1 MIFNNTIKHFN
12 LKEVQ
17 KAYAKGNC
25 MEFAPL
31 MDSLL
36 TRNLP
41 LKSTCLDRRLI
52 HYWESRKLFNEVVD
66 NGYLSFFDV
75 CWLNVLQELKSL
87 GVVPKIMQEVHKF
100 FFGDDSFL
108 ERLFT
113 DSNMN
118 KLTFSSK
125 KIEEVSKNKNLL
137 QVLKNNGWNNFSL
150 TIMAILLTRKNTCL
164 QVTAGGKVDAFEVS
178 NLLDKIDHNS
188 IINEL
193 FNGSFISISLY
204 NIIYKVIQNN
214 ELFSLSEG
222 KLEIRESSMNI
233 IKKMFIDNTIQKI
246 TFRLN
251 DKKTPII
258 EVTKRLDF
266 LEFYNKINYLQKKR
280 TFLDMQIQTR
290 DGNVQLFKVAELIKT
305 K

>member
-12 LKEVQ
+12 LEEVQ
-17 KAYAKGNC
+17 KAFDEGNF

-41 LKSTCLDRRLI
+41 LKSTCFDRRLI
-52 HYWESRKLFNEVVD
+52 HYWVSRRLFNEVID
-66 NGYLSFFDV
+66 NGYFSFFDV
-75 CWLNVLQELKSL
+75 CWLNVLQELKAL
-87 GVVPKIMQEVHKF
+87 GVVPKIMQEVYKF
-100 FFGDDSFL
+100 FYGDDSFL
-108 ERLFT
+108 KTLFS

-118 KLTFSSK
+118 TLTFSSK
-125 KIEEVSKNKNLL
+125 KIEEVSKSNNLL
-137 QVLKNNGWNNFSL
+137 QMLKNYGWNNFSV
-150 TIMAILLTRKNTCL
+150 TIMVILLTRKNTCL
-164 QVTAGGKVDAFEVS
+164 QVSSGGKVDTFEVS
-178 NLLDKIDHNS
+178 QIIDNIDHN
-188 IINEL
+188 IKLNEL

-204 NIIYKVIQNN
+204 NIIYKVINNN

-258 EVTKRLDF
+258 EVTKSLDF
-266 LEFYNKINYLQKKR
+266 LEFYNKIKYLQKKGA
-280 TFLDMQIQTR
+280 FLDMQIKTK
-290 DGNVQLFKVAELIKT
+290 DGNVQHFEVTELINT

>member
-12 LKEVQ
+12 LEEVQ
-17 KAYAKGNC
+17 KAYAKGDY
-25 MEFAPL
+25 MIFAPL
-31 MDSLL
+31 MDSLV

-52 HYWESRKLFNEVVD
+52 HYWESRKLFNDVVD

-100 FFGDDSFL
+100 FFGDNSFL
-108 ERLFT
+108 ETLF
-113 DSNMN
+113 SEGSV
-118 KLTFSSK
+118 KKEVLPSK
-125 KIEEVSKNKNLL
+125 IMVEVPKNLDFA
-137 QVLKNNGWNNFSL
+137 QQLKSYDWNNFSIFML
-150 TIMAILLTRKNTCL
+150 TILLTRKNTCL
-164 QVTAGGKVDAFEVS
+164 HVTSGGKVDAFEVS
-178 NLLDKIDHNS
+178 NLLDKIDHNT

-193 FNGSFISISLY
+193 FNGSFISISLH
-204 NIIYKVIQNN
+204 NIIYKVINNN
-214 ELFSLSEG
+214 ELFSLNEG

-233 IKKMFIDNTIQKI
+233 IKKMFNDNTIQKI

-258 EVTKRLDF
+258 EVTRRLDF
-266 LEFYNKINYLQKKR
+266 LEFYNKINYLQKKG
-280 TFLDMQIQTR
+280 TFLDMQIKTR
-290 DGNVQLFKVAELIKT
+290 DGNIQLFEVTELIKT